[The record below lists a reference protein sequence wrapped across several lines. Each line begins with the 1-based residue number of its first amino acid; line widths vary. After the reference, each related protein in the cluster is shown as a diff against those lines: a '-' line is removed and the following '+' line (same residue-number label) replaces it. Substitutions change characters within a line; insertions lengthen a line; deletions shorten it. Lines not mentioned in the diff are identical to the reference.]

1 MPDQHQSTL
10 EQLQEEIRE
19 KSIRELAP
27 SGLRINR
34 SHVFT
39 AILLLALVLFI
50 ALALLAR
57 MVDYFPIDVTITQS
71 LQTIEQRWFD
81 LLMRAVSWPGRAG
94 QSFVVT
100 SILVILIYWVGF
112 RWEAA
117 VAALTSVIVAILNV
131 LLKILIQRPRPPA
144 DIVDVLRDLST
155 FSFPSGHVM
164 FYTAFYGFLLYLSF
178 SLLRRLW
185 LRMTLIIIFGGLVL
199 LVGPSRIYLGVHWP
213 SDVLG
218 AYILGGLSL
227 FAAIQFYQWGR
238 KRFFTGDD

>member
-81 LLMRAVSWPGRAG
+81 LLMKAVSWPGRAG

-238 KRFFTGDD
+238 ERFFN